1 MRWPRPSC
9 DTDLLLLTDGFGRQ
23 AWVGID
29 VHPRCEE
36 THMNGPLVTSID
48 MVRSV
53 IADQIHALGGND
65 QVVDDVATAA
75 AYAMWCLPTS
85 LRH

>member
-1 MRWPRPSC
+1 
-9 DTDLLLLTDGFGRQ
+9 
-23 AWVGID
+23 
-29 VHPRCEE
+29 
-36 THMNGPLVTSID
+36 MNGPLVTSID

-85 LRH
+85 LPH